1 METEKRQVTSIKEYI
16 ASNKDIKNIF
26 AWLWKEATP
35 PEGKKYIYSM
45 LRWLLLAIIIQACAP
60 AAVSFVFT
68 GLSTQNALSVIG
80 GLCAFLSLSLINKQL
95 EMRQEI
101 VREWAIGP
109 NLGRLEDK
117 VMELFFGKS
126 LAQHTHESK
135 KLASST
141 IDKGKWKM
149 FEMQMTM
156 LFSGIPLVIQI
167 TISLVALLIIN
178 WVSGSIML
186 VVVAVYICW
195 SMFLNYQ
202 VEKACTPLEVRFKA
216 LSRRRNERSQHVE
229 RVKTCGHEAQETR
242 EMSAELQDIMTH
254 DRNFWLWFIGNA
266 AIRSA
271 FNVVSL
277 SAVMAWGAWL
287 VWTGKWSIGLLY
299 PLYAWSARVS
309 ENMWRF
315 GDLHLQLSK
324 NVTTVKLVLDAL
336 ALPPSIVDKPGAFV
350 LDHTVP
356 HRIVFENVS
365 HTYPKDMKATAEMSP
380 TLMGIS
386 LTIEPGEKVAIMGES
401 GAGKTT
407 VMKKLLRFDDPT
419 SGRITIGGVDL
430 RDINLASYMRGVG
443 YAAQHAEAFD
453 GTIRDNL
460 VYGLSASEREF
471 MTDEKLLEIM
481 RLLKVDF
488 KSLDT
493 VVGTRGLKLSGGQS
507 QRLLLAAAVVK
518 NPWLLVIDEGTASL
532 DSTTEKAVQQ
542 GLAAALSGETTA
554 VIITHRLNT
563 VRKLCDTFVVL
574 RPASEVK
581 EGENQIEAIAH
592 SFEELYK
599 ISPTFR
605 RLADDQGVVVTI

>member
-1 METEKRQVTSIKEYI
+1 MDDTKRQVNSIKEYL
-16 ASNKDIKNIF
+16 ASNKDIGNIF
-26 AWLWKEATP
+26 VWLWKEATP
-35 PEGKKYIYSM
+35 PESRKFIYSM
-45 LRWLLLAIIIQACAP
+45 LGWLSLAIIVQACAP
-60 AAVSFVFT
+60 AAISYVFT
-68 GLSTQNALSVIG
+68 GLTVRDSTLVAT
-80 GLCAFLSLSLINKQL
+80 GLVSFLILSLVNKQL
-95 EMRQEI
+95 ERKQEM
-101 VREWAIGP
+101 VREWSIGL
-109 NLGRLEDK
+109 NLGCLEDK
-117 VMELFFGKS
+117 IIGLFFGKS

-135 KLASST
+135 KLAAST

-149 FEMQMTM
+149 FEMQITM
-156 LFSGIPLVIQI
+156 LFTGIPLIIQI
-167 TISLVALLIIN
+167 TVSLIALLIIN
-178 WVSGSIML
+178 WISGCIML
-186 VVVAVYICW
+186 AVVAVYICW

-202 VEKACTPLEVRFKA
+202 VEKTCTPLEVRFKA
-216 LSRRRNERSQHVE
+216 LARRRNERSQHVE
-229 RVKTCGHEAQETR
+229 RVKTCGHEAQETA
-242 EMSAELQDIMTH
+242 EMSVELQDIMTH
-254 DRNFWLWFIGNA
+254 DRNFWLWFIGNTGF
-266 AIRSA
+266 RSA
-271 FNVVSL
+271 FNVISL

-287 VWTGKWSIGLLY
+287 VWTGEWNIGLLY
-299 PLYAWSARVS
+299 PLYAWSSRVS
-309 ENMWRF
+309 ENIWKF

-336 ALPPSIVDKPGAFV
+336 ALPPSIVDKSDAFV
-350 LDHTVP
+350 LDHTIP

-365 HTYPKDMKATAEMSP
+365 HTYPKDVKATADMPP
-380 TLMGIS
+380 TLRGIN

-407 VMKKLLRFDDPT
+407 IMKKLLRFDDPT

-430 RDINLASYMRGVG
+430 RDIRLASYMRGIG

-460 VYGLSASEREF
+460 VYGLSASERKLI
-471 MTDEKLLEIM
+471 TDERLLEIM

-574 RPASEVK
+574 RPAAEVK

-605 RLADDQGVVVTI
+605 RLADDQGVVVTV